1 MQGYG
6 PSGRIT
12 SISAASA
19 DETLGVP
26 IYMPGRSLLALT
38 LQSAGTTSGGNITI
52 EQASYPPDV
61 PYTGTWSTILVVAA
75 SSFTGGAQKTINIDG
90 LAGTWVRPR
99 ISDAI
104 TGGGTISA
112 FLEAAGA

>member
-6 PSGRIT
+6 PTGRIT
-12 SISAASA
+12 SISAATG

-26 IYMPGRSLLALT
+26 LFMAGRSLLAVT
-38 LQSAGTTSGGNITI
+38 LQSAGTTSGGNVTI

-75 SSFTGGAQKTINIDG
+75 SSFTGGVQKTINISG
-90 LAGTWVRPR
+90 LAGTNVRPR

-112 FLEAAGA
+112 FLEASGA